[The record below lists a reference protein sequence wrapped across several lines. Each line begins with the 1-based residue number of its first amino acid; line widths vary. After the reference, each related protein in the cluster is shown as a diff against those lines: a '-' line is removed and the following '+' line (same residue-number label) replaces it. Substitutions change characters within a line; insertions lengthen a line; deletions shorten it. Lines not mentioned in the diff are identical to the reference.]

1 MKRHFHIP
9 RYTLTAVV
17 TAVILY
23 LTLFPRPLPANAMRW
38 FAGADK
44 VVHALMFL
52 AWAFAVI
59 IDTCRGRKQE
69 LHTRLAL
76 ACFAATM
83 AFGGGIE
90 IAQTLMQM
98 GRSGDWW
105 DLAADAIG
113 TIVGTVIGKI
123 ALVRKQ

>member
-1 MKRHFHIP
+1 MKRPCHIP
-9 RYTLTAVV
+9 RYTLTVIV

-44 VVHALMFL
+44 AVHALMFL
-52 AWAFAVI
+52 AWAFAAIV
-59 IDTCRGRKQE
+59 DTCRGRKQE

-76 ACFAATM
+76 VCFVATM

-98 GRSGDWW
+98 GRIGDWW

-113 TIVGTVIGKI
+113 AIVGTIIGRI
-123 ALVRKQ
+123 VLLRKQ